1 MTIHFPNRRVQSNLT
16 RLLQAGLQA
25 ADPEVAIRKV
35 LKLKRQTLWVANR
48 PYRLSRYKRVI
59 CVGAGKASGRM
70 ALAVEQLL
78 GKRLE
83 GGVVVVKEQHGCRTN
98 QIDIREA
105 GHPLP
110 DKRSERAGKDILELT
125 RSLTRDDLLIVVL
138 SGGASS
144 LLVAPAAALSL
155 AAKQKTAR
163 LLLRSGAS
171 IQEINR
177 VRKHLSAIKGGRL
190 AEATSATII
199 GLMLSDVLGD
209 DVSIIGSGPTAPDP
223 STFQEAKKIFQ
234 SYDLWT
240 RIPQTVRAH
249 FQKGIRGVVP
259 ETPKPGSQEFRRVE
273 NHVIGNNDLAVKR
286 IATTAKTMGLR
297 PVVLSTTLTGEA
309 REVGKM
315 VGGLAKK
322 VHGSGQPNSRPACFI
337 WGGELTVTIKGKGK
351 GGRAQEFA
359 LSAAQEIAGLPNVFV
374 AGFGTDGVDGP
385 TDVAGA
391 VVDGQTVFRAKKK
404 GLDVTKF
411 LKQHDSYSFFNKAGG
426 HIISGPTGTNVSDIY
441 LLVAL

>member
-1 MTIHFPNRRVQSNLT
+1 M
-16 RLLQAGLQA
+16 
-25 ADPEVAIRKV
+25 AI
-35 LKLKRQTLWVANR
+35 
-48 PYRLSRYKRVI
+48 
-59 CVGAGKASGRM
+59 
-70 ALAVEQLL
+70 AVETLL

-83 GGVVVVKEQHGCRTN
+83 GGIVVVKEPHGCQPN
-98 QIDIREA
+98 QIHLREA

-110 DKRSERAGKDILELT
+110 DKRSERAGKDILELV
-125 RSLTRDDLLIVVL
+125 RSLTPDDLLIVVL

-163 LLLRSGAS
+163 LLIRSGAS

-177 VRKHLSAIKGGRL
+177 VRKHLSAMKGGRL
-190 AEATSATII
+190 AESTSATII
-199 GLMLSDVLGD
+199 GLLLSDVLGD
-209 DVSIIGSGPTAPDP
+209 DVSTIGSGPTAPDP
-223 STFQEAKKIFQ
+223 STFQDAKRIFQ
-234 SYDLWT
+234 SYDLWA

-259 ETPKPGSQEFRRVE
+259 ETPKPGSPVFRRVD
-273 NHVIGNNDLAVKR
+273 NFVIGNNEVAVER
-286 IATTAKTMGLR
+286 IAKTARTMGLR

-315 VGGLAKK
+315 VGVLAKQI
-322 VHGSGQPNSRPACFI
+322 HDSGQPISRPACFI
-337 WGGELTVTIKGKGK
+337 WGGELTVTVKGKGK

-359 LSAAQEIAGLPNVFV
+359 LSAAQEIAGLPDVFV
-374 AGFGTDGVDGP
+374 AGFGTDGIDGP

-404 GLDVTKF
+404 DLDVTKF
-411 LKQHDSYSFFNKAGG
+411 LKQHDSYSFFKRAGG
-426 HIISGPTGTNVSDIY
+426 HIISGPTGTNVADIY
-441 LLVAL
+441 LMLAL